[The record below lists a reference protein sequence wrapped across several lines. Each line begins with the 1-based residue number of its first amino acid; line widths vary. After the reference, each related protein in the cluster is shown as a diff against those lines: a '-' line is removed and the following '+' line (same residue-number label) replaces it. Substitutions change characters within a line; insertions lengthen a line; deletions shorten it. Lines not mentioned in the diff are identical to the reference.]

1 MSDRCTAVEEVLE
14 GRLPRCEHA
23 RYHKALSL
31 LSSGEGVLALVG
43 KGRMRL
49 AGLGIYEALLTRS
62 WAVRFD
68 DPQEMYHLANAAVH
82 VARNLEPRRH
92 GQRKVADL
100 QARAWGELGNAYR
113 VADRFDDAAEAFG
126 EAFSLVKQGTGKRLL
141 RARLLDLHVSF
152 LGTLRRFEVALVNF
166 SILPDLYIE
175 AGESH
180 LAGRAL
186 IIQALYM
193 YYGGRV
199 HEAIRL
205 THEGQSLIDES
216 RDPGLSL
223 TAVQNQLLYLV
234 ETGDFR
240 RAKRL
245 LFENRPG
252 FLEAGRI
259 SGLKLRWTEGRISY
273 GLGELTSAELIFRE
287 VKAGF
292 AEERMPFA
300 SALVALDL
308 ALPVL
313 RLGRVDEAEKEIL
326 EASAIFISLRIHR
339 EVLAATALLEEVI
352 RKREDPVSEM
362 EAILRDLRK
371 IVMELGLF

>member
-1 MSDRCTAVEEVLE
+1 
-14 GRLPRCEHA
+14 
-23 RYHKALSL
+23 
-31 LSSGEGVLALVG
+31 
-43 KGRMRL
+43 MRL
-49 AGLGIYEALLTRS
+49 AGLGVYEALLTRS
-62 WAVRFD
+62 WAVRFH

-82 VARNLEPRRH
+82 VAENLEPRRH
-92 GQRKVADL
+92 GRRKVADL

-126 EAFSLVKQGTGKRLL
+126 KAFGLVRRGTGNRLL

-166 SILPDLYIE
+166 SVLTDLYIE

-186 IIQALYM
+186 ITQALYM
-193 YYGGRV
+193 FYGGKV

-205 THEGQSLIDES
+205 TQNGQSLIDES
-216 RDPGLSL
+216 RDSGLSL

-245 LFENRPG
+245 LFDNRPR
-252 FLEAGRI
+252 FLEIGRI
-259 SGLKLRWTEGRISY
+259 SGLKLRWTEGRIGY
-273 GLGELTSAELIFRE
+273 GLGEFTSAELIFRE

-292 AEERMPFA
+292 AEEGMSFA

-339 EVLAATALLEEVI
+339 EVLAATVLLEEVI

-362 EAILRDLRK
+362 EAILRDLRR